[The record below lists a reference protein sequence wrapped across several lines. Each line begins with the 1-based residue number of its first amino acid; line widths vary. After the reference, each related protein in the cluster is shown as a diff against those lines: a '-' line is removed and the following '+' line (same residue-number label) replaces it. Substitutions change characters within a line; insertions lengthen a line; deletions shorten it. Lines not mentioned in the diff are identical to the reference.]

1 MVREDKLN
9 VLREIMSDYEAEG
22 VELDFMFVPKY
33 FKTGEEG
40 KARSANDRFRRRR
53 GPHGR

>member
-22 VELDFMFVPKY
+22 VELDFMFVTKF
-33 FKTGEEG
+33 FKTGEEE
-40 KARSANDRFRRRR
+40 KTRPPHDRFHR
-53 GPHGR
+53 